1 MCIFSEKLNS
11 MLSLC
16 VMCCR
21 NNCGICCH
29 CFFVFCFFIISH
41 WTGKKHWGVRHLPSG
56 QLIPRT
62 IWGSEHDVVWWQW
75 TTITTAEK
83 NRFPFKESFHL
94 LPETPLPLSFSLSV
108 HYLWCH
114 WFKKNA
120 HSLNYQETQVNKWQ
134 NVKRT
139 LWPHATH

>member
-1 MCIFSEKLNS
+1 MCNFLEKLNS

-29 CFFVFCFFIISH
+29 CFGVFLLVI

-56 QLIPRT
+56 QLILGT
-62 IWGSEHDVVWWQW
+62 IWGSEHGVVWWQW
-75 TTITTAEK
+75 TATTVDSNNSRK
-83 NRFPFKESFHL
+83 NTPFKESFHL

-120 HSLNYQETQVNKWQ
+120 HSFNYQETQVNKWQ